1 MTVVVASMA
10 AVPRRV
16 VRCLRVPFIL
26 VWDLSRLQAVV
37 EVGMSLVASLLLLV
51 LPLLVVVGWREL
63 GLDNSVADRRR

>member
-37 EVGMSLVASLLLLV
+37 EVGMSLVASL
-51 LPLLVVVGWREL
+51 PLLVVVGWREL